1 MLLML
6 LMLLMQTLLAN
17 FDAAVEKKVTEPNGF
32 YTCKG

>member
-6 LMLLMQTLLAN
+6 MMQTLLAN
-17 FDAAVEKKVTEPNGF
+17 FDAAVEKKVTVPYGF